1 MTARAEE
8 DGGPVRWPQR
18 CPDLRLEPRRRFHQ
32 VSLSGRI
39 KISFYKIKE
48 KPSDISLISLEGGGG
63 VRIQSTPNYGFW
75 EDYQCN
81 MFSLAKT
88 SDNNSNAN
96 ISRGSVVA
104 YGPAGQ
110 RICVPVSLCPT
121 TLAIPN

>member
-8 DGGPVRWPQR
+8 DGGRLCVGLS

-48 KPSDISLISLEGGGG
+48 KPSDISLISPEGGGG

-81 MFSLAKT
+81 MFSLVKT

-104 YGPAGQ
+104 NGPVGQ
-110 RICVPVSLCPT
+110 RICVPASLRPT